1 MAQGRIL
8 VVVGSDYLYI
18 RLHAMCCSSLP
29 PLFYLYIRLHA
40 IHLPLLPASFLGFTG
55 VGEQTCGGDE
65 GARGLSW
72 RVRGNLQQVESKGS
86 QAEFISFDSPANF

>member
-18 RLHAMCCSSLP
+18 RLHATS
-29 PLFYLYIRLHA
+29 YLYIRLHA
-40 IHLPLLPASFLGFTG
+40 IHLPLLSASFLGFTG

-86 QAEFISFDSPANF
+86 QAEFISFDSPANL